1 MQKTPSKYIF
11 ITILQNFSHSPLIS
25 NINNLTMSTEIF
37 DTKLFDEKEQPAE
50 TFPETDSI
58 SQTSF
63 SSAHEININTN
74 QLQDVLIPLTSTP
87 RTHGNNKDSNKDLH
101 TVDIFEHKTLNLFQE
116 FLSFLDEKTK
126 MKQPHTSRN
135 MTRTYGHDK
144 IKYPKP
150 NLTLIHSH
158 HLPIRTFKTK

>member
-1 MQKTPSKYIF
+1 
-11 ITILQNFSHSPLIS
+11 
-25 NINNLTMSTEIF
+25 MSTEISN
-37 DTKLFDEKEQPAE
+37 TKLFDEKEQPAE
-50 TFPETDSI
+50 ILPETESN
-58 SQTSF
+58 SQKPL
-63 SSAHEININTN
+63 SSAHTDNISTN
-74 QLQDVLIPLTSTP
+74 QLQDVLISLTSTP
-87 RTHGNNKDSNKDLH
+87 RIHGNNGDSTKDLH
-101 TVDIFEHKTLNLFQE
+101 TIDIFEHNTLNLFQE
-116 FLSFLDEKTK
+116 FLSFLDEKKK